1 EDSFEE
7 TFDPFFDPF
16 FMENQEFETVS
27 EVDNEGLEGGVP
39 EEIESIQAFIDG
51 GASIQK
57 EEQEKSLYE
66 PDSGSLDITEEAN
79 IENQQGRLFKGVIDT
94 DVQQIESEQTSIPHP
109 QGPAVILPPVDST
122 FLLHDSS
129 KDEYRMLT
137 IILRSNFHEE
147 ERGLKRMKRVLGVLR
162 SYPGSDKFGLMI
174 FENGQRVSMEFPN
187 DTTGY
192 CPELMR
198 RLKEMVG
205 EDNIQIKINKV
216 H

>member
-1 EDSFEE
+1 MDR
-7 TFDPFFDPF
+7 
-16 FMENQEFETVS
+16 QEFEAVS
-27 EVDNEGLEGGVP
+27 ELENESLEGDVP
-39 EEIESIQAFIDG
+39 EEIESIHASTDG
-51 GASIQK
+51 GVSNQK
-57 EEQEKSLYE
+57 EELETPFFD
-66 PDSGSLDITEEAN
+66 PDPVALDITEEPN
-79 IENQQGRLFKGVIDT
+79 NDQQQGRLFKGVLNT
-94 DVQQIESEQTSIPHP
+94 GVQQVEPEKSSIPHP
-109 QGPAVILPPVDST
+109 QGPAVDTT
-122 FLLHDSS
+122 FLMRDSS

-205 EDNIQIKINKV
+205 EDNIQVKVNKV